1 MREHFPLLVVGA
13 VAGVLSGVFLFAYL
27 SIRKQKEAIGFDRS
41 MKDSEIIRRLLRY
54 VKPYKSSFLLVFLL
68 MIVSVSYDVIS
79 PILVGNIEEM
89 IKDRFALSSLYAT
102 VAVYASL
109 LIVSLVCTYFQA
121 LVLQKTGQRILSNLR
136 SDLFEH
142 IESLSSEQLNAIPVG
157 KLVTRVTNDTNA
169 ISMMF
174 TNVLVNLAKNFFVIF
189 CVLGAMLVLN
199 YELTLMVL
207 CFVPF
212 IVFFTFVFRKFSRK
226 AYRKVK
232 DGTTDI
238 NTFLSEHLSGMKIV
252 QVFNRENSKK
262 KEFDRKN
269 SALGKAKQQQIFV
282 FGIFRPLVYFLYIS
296 SVLCLFY
303 LSGKGYI
310 QNLSFMGQTI
320 TGGTLVTFYMYINKF
335 FNPIQTLAEQ
345 FNWLQSAFASAEKI
359 FTIMDIQPKIVDAP
373 DAMELENFEGN
384 IEFRHVWFAY
394 IPGEWVLKDVS
405 FRIDAGKTAAFVG
418 ATGSGKTT
426 ILSLICRN
434 Y

>member
-174 TNVLVNLAKNFFVIF
+174 TNVLVNLVKNFFVIF
-189 CVLGAMLVLN
+189 
-199 YELTLMVL
+199 
-207 CFVPF
+207 
-212 IVFFTFVFRKFSRK
+212 
-226 AYRKVK
+226 
-232 DGTTDI
+232 
-238 NTFLSEHLSGMKIV
+238 
-252 QVFNRENSKK
+252 
-262 KEFDRKN
+262 
-269 SALGKAKQQQIFV
+269 
-282 FGIFRPLVYFLYIS
+282 
-296 SVLCLFY
+296 
-303 LSGKGYI
+303 
-310 QNLSFMGQTI
+310 
-320 TGGTLVTFYMYINKF
+320 
-335 FNPIQTLAEQ
+335 
-345 FNWLQSAFASAEKI
+345 
-359 FTIMDIQPKIVDAP
+359 
-373 DAMELENFEGN
+373 
-384 IEFRHVWFAY
+384 
-394 IPGEWVLKDVS
+394 
-405 FRIDAGKTAAFVG
+405 
-418 ATGSGKTT
+418 
-426 ILSLICRN
+426 
-434 Y
+434 